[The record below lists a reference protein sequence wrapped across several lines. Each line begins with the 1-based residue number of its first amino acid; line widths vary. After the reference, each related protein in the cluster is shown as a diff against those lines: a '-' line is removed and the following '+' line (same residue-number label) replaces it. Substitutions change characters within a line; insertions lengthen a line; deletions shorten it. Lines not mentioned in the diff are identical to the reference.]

1 MSTRTIRITI
11 LDDHQSIIDGYV
23 YRLSSVPGLEIVATL
38 NYGEQ
43 LEPTLAE
50 HPTDVLL
57 LDINVP
63 TSADNLN
70 SYPILHTIPSLL
82 EKYLDL
88 NILVISMFA
97 ERGLIRAVMEAGA
110 NGYVLKD
117 DRATLQDL
125 GNAVRTV
132 ANGGIYFSQK
142 AHQLM
147 LGQKTMASGE
157 RLSTRQLEVLSL
169 CSAYPDWTSAQIA
182 EKMSIANSTVRN
194 LLSGAYLRLD
204 VHSRSAAIAKA
215 RQLGLITPDTTIV
228 TE

>member
-63 TSADNLN
+63 TSADNSN

-82 EKYLDL
+82 EKYLNL

-147 LGQKTMASGE
+147 LGQKTMPSGE